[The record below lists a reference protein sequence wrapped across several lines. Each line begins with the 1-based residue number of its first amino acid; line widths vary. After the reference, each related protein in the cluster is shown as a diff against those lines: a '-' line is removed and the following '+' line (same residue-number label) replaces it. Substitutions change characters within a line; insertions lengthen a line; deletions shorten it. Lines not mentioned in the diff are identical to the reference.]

1 MTGQAIELHVAVK
14 RHGLGMY
21 ERNEWD
27 ILVNGE
33 KVGYLYRTSTFRP
46 KMYFAK
52 FYDCPT
58 ARLPEGTTCRAAK
71 AIAAELARLPGM
83 LRCTTPSELKVTPDE
98 RVC

>member
-1 MTGQAIELHVAVK
+1 MAKPSKRINVAVK

-33 KVGYLYRTSTFRP
+33 KVGELSRCGWDRP
-46 KMYFAK
+46 PWYFMQFHGCA
-52 FYDCPT
+52 
-58 ARLPEGTTCRAAK
+58 AVSLPKGTTCRAAK

-83 LRCTTPSELKVTPDE
+83 HRCTTPSE
-98 RVC
+98 